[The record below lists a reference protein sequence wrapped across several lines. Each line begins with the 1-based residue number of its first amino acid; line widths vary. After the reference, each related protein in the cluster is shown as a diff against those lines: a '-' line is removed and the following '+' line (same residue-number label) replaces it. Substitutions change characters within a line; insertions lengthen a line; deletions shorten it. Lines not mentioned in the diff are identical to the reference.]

1 VPTTAHLL
9 DRSTVVTWFIFML
22 AVANLGLGYLAAL
35 ALVEPPFWSGWL
47 ARRTPDKAENPITPP
62 SPSAETAAAPPH
74 PVDANASKA
83 PLATAAVANV
93 PSVVAGMDELPPDW
107 LAQLASEGIIAQS
120 FVEAAAHVLK
130 LEVGR
135 YRELLVAIECR
146 TRTSADDRDAQDL
159 RRLIDEL
166 RFCNQDWLDK
176 QKSAADMLGQRSGRM
191 GSHEQAAASLEQ
203 ALLDQAAQI
212 RAACGALQSLDP
224 ATEAETRGKQL
235 IEQIGSLLNH
245 AHALRDLIFDL
256 LAIQIGAGKSPDS
269 YGPTVQRDYATGLPN
284 RVGLETLLAAWWRED
299 EQRTRLLSAVLID
312 IDRFGRVNQRLGA
325 RSGDRAIVAIGRLI
339 DESLTKDRGFERL
352 VRIGGEAFLV
362 LQGDV
367 GPHQALT
374 AAERLRQSIEA
385 TTLDDEGN
393 EFDLTISCG
402 VIEVGHTE
410 SSLDVV
416 RRAFETLKFA
426 KKAGRNRCSLDKGEG
441 PTMLEPPQFPVKG
454 RVLSLRAA
462 ALGKSALAQSAS
474 DISGGT
480 GILPASN
487 QPNDVAPSP
496 SRPTIASE

>member
-1 VPTTAHLL
+1 M
-9 DRSTVVTWFIFML
+9 TWFIFML
-22 AVANLGLGYLAAL
+22 AIANLGLGYLAAL
-35 ALVEPPFWSGWL
+35 ALVEPPFWSPWL
-47 ARRTPDKAENPITPP
+47 GGKARKIVENGTALPAPA
-62 SPSAETAAAPPH
+62 AETAATSPR
-74 PVDANASKA
+74 S
-83 PLATAAVANV
+83 TAADASEDTRRAPTVANV
-93 PSVVAGMDELPPDW
+93 PSVVAGMDELPADW
-107 LAQLASEGIIAQS
+107 LAQLAAEGIIAQS

-135 YRELLVAIECR
+135 YRELLVNIECR
-146 TRTSADDRDAQDL
+146 TRTSADDRDAEDL

-176 QKSAADMLGQRSGRM
+176 QKSAADLLGQRSGRM
-191 GSHEQAAASLEQ
+191 GAHEQAAASLEQ

-212 RAACGALQSLDP
+212 RAACGTLQTLDP

-235 IEQIGSLLNH
+235 IEQIGSLLNQ
-245 AHALRDLIFDL
+245 AHALRDRILDL
-256 LAIQIGAGKSPDS
+256 LAMLICAGKSPDS
-269 YGPTVQRDYATGLPN
+269 YGPAVQRDYATGLPN
-284 RVGLETLLAAWWRED
+284 RVGLEALLAGWWRED
-299 EQRTRLLSAVLID
+299 EQRTRMLSAVLID
-312 IDRFGRVNQRLGA
+312 IDRFGRVNQRLGS

-352 VRIGGEAFLV
+352 VRIAGEAFLV

-441 PTMLEPPQFPVKG
+441 PTMLDPPQFPVKG
-454 RVLSLRAA
+454 RVVSLRAA
-462 ALGKSALAQSAS
+462 ALGATVSATSFGATAGLPSSA
-474 DISGGT
+474 DVQQPLDGT
-480 GILPASN
+480 GILPVSNEAKDAASAAS
-487 QPNDVAPSP
+487 V
-496 SRPTIASE
+496 PTTASE

>member
-1 VPTTAHLL
+1 
-9 DRSTVVTWFIFML
+9 
-22 AVANLGLGYLAAL
+22 
-35 ALVEPPFWSGWL
+35 
-47 ARRTPDKAENPITPP
+47 
-62 SPSAETAAAPPH
+62 
-74 PVDANASKA
+74 
-83 PLATAAVANV
+83 
-93 PSVVAGMDELPPDW
+93 MDELPADW

-135 YRELLVAIECR
+135 YRELLVTIECR
-146 TRTSADDRDAQDL
+146 TRTSADDRDAEDL

-191 GSHEQAAASLEQ
+191 GAHEQAAASLEQ

-212 RAACGALQSLDP
+212 RAACGTLQTLDP

-235 IEQIGSLLNH
+235 IEQIGSLLNQ
-245 AHALRDLIFDL
+245 AHALRDRILDL
-256 LAIQIGAGKSPDS
+256 LAMLICAGKSPES
-269 YGPTVQRDYATGLPN
+269 YGPAVQRDYATGLPN
-284 RVGLETLLAAWWRED
+284 RVGLEALLAGWWRED
-299 EQRTRLLSAVLID
+299 EQRTRMLSAVLID
-312 IDRFGRVNQRLGA
+312 IDRFGRVNQRLGS

-352 VRIGGEAFLV
+352 VRIAGEAFLV

-441 PTMLEPPQFPVKG
+441 PTMLDPPQFPVKG
-454 RVLSLRAA
+454 RVVSLRAA
-462 ALGKSALAQSAS
+462 ALGATSTSATAGRIPSSPEDGPSSA
-474 DISGGT
+474 DVQQPLGGT
-480 GILPASN
+480 GILPVSNEAKDAASAAS
-487 QPNDVAPSP
+487 V
-496 SRPTIASE
+496 PTTASE